1 MYLVSP
7 SFSIIRLTGYL
18 IYAYNPG
25 SSSVNSF
32 LFFLSLFHCGDDT
45 GYIWVAYMTYVF
57 GILWNVAAWKNAVLA
72 DSEHDQSLS
81 FDSIEMVLL

>member
-1 MYLVSP
+1 MYLGSP
-7 SFSIIRLTGYL
+7 SFWVIRLTEYL
-18 IYAYNPG
+18 IYAYTPG

-81 FDSIEMVLL
+81 FDIIEMVLL

>member
-1 MYLVSP
+1 MYLGSP

-45 GYIWVAYMTYVF
+45 GYIWVAYMTCVF

-72 DSEHDQSLS
+72 DSEYDQSLN
-81 FDSIEMVLL
+81 FDIIEMVLL

>member
-1 MYLVSP
+1 MYLGSP
-7 SFSIIRLTGYL
+7 SFWIIRLTEYL
-18 IYAYNPG
+18 LYAYTPG

-72 DSEHDQSLS
+72 DSEHDQSLN
-81 FDSIEMVLL
+81 FDIIEMVLL